1 MKISRLL
8 FCSVALTA
16 LLGASNVS
24 AQPFVMRISSPVVG
38 ETQNEWMRLFKA
50 GVEAR
55 SQGQLKVEL
64 FEGNVLGQMPAT
76 VEGVALG
83 TIEMTIPSVGFLVGL
98 EPRFQVL
105 DAPGLFDS
113 LKHGQNVLDDPEVRR
128 RLSTFGDLKG
138 VETLIAY
145 VASPTVLLTRAPL
158 REISQ
163 LKGLKIRT
171 AGGAPLYIEP
181 MRRLGA
187 SPVAMPLGDVMS
199 AMQNH
204 AIDGTTA
211 GYVPFVTFK
220 YYDIARDLTELPGSF
235 LLSVGIVNRAFLKKI
250 GAPLEKIIR
259 EESRKAE
266 SVFYE
271 WGPANLAKMQSTWK
285 SKGGRINAFSDPDKV
300 KYVQEVSAA
309 ARPILS
315 ADPQIKEDYQALK
328 DAAQRYR

>member
-8 FCSVALTA
+8 FCCVAFAALTGTGHIA
-16 LLGASNVS
+16 
-24 AQPFVMRISSPVVG
+24 AQPFVMRISSPVMG

-50 GVEAR
+50 AVEAR
-55 SQGQLKVEL
+55 SAGQLKVEL
-64 FEGNVLGQMPAT
+64 YEGSVLGQMPAT

-113 LKHGQNVLDDPEVRR
+113 LNHGQKVLDDPVVRH
-128 RLSTFGDLKG
+128 RLSTFGETKG
-138 VETLIAY
+138 VEALIAY
-145 VASPTVLLTRAPL
+145 VASPTVLLSRMPV
-158 REISQ
+158 REIGQ

-171 AGGAPLYIEP
+171 AGGARLYVEP

-204 AIDGTTA
+204 AIDATTA

-220 YYDIARDLTELPGSF
+220 YYDVARDLTELPGSF

-250 GAPLEKIIR
+250 GPSLEKIVR
-259 EESRKAE
+259 EEARNAE
-266 SVFYE
+266 SVFYG
-271 WGPANLAKMQSTWK
+271 WGPANLEKMQRTWK
-285 SKGGRINAFSDPDKV
+285 AKGGRINAFLDADRLR
-300 KYVQEVSAA
+300 YVQEVSAA
-309 ARPILS
+309 ALPILS

-328 DAAQRYR
+328 DAAQRHR